1 MNAAIG
7 WGLAVACIAAGYVG
21 YGWPGVLMAFSV
33 VVFWL
38 LLQFNR
44 ALRLMR
50 AAASRPMGHVTSAL
64 MLQTQLKSGL
74 LLADVVKLAGSFGV
88 RGPATELP
96 DTELFIWTDTGGDSL
111 QVTLTAG
118 KVHHWQLL
126 RAEAG
131 AESGEAGA

>member
-7 WGLAVACIAAGYVG
+7 WALAVAAIAAGYVG
-21 YGWPGVLMAFSV
+21 YGWPGVLMALSV

-64 MLQTQLKSGL
+64 MLQTKLQPGM
-74 LLADVVKLAGSFGV
+74 LLAVSGV
-88 RGPATELP
+88 YLVA
-96 DTELFIWTDTGGDSL
+96 
-111 QVTLTAG
+111 
-118 KVHHWQLL
+118 
-126 RAEAG
+126 RAK
-131 AESGEAGA
+131 